1 MSDGIQVVCAHC
13 DSVVR
18 LPGERLKDAPR
29 CPKCH
34 FALFEGKPLDLTTAN
49 FDRHLT
55 RSGLPL
61 VVDFWAPWCG
71 PCIAM
76 APFYEATARQLEP
89 KLRFAKLNTQDEPA
103 PAARYNIRSI
113 PTMIVFN
120 GGKEIARQS
129 GAMDAG
135 TLSRWLNGAVA
146 SLAPPQR

>member
-1 MSDGIQVVCAHC
+1 MAMTDDSKAGIQVVCGHC

-18 LPGERLKDAPR
+18 LPGERVSDAPR

-34 FALFEGKPLDLTTAN
+34 AALFEGKPVDLTEAN

-55 RSGLPL
+55 RNDLPL
-61 VVDFWAPWCG
+61 VIDFWAPWCG

-76 APFYEATARQLEP
+76 APSYEATARQLEP

-103 PAARYNIRSI
+103 PATRYQIRSI
-113 PTMIVFN
+113 PTLIVFRA
-120 GGKEIARQS
+120 GKEIARRS

-135 TLSRWLNGAVA
+135 SLARWLT
-146 SLAPPQR
+146 SII